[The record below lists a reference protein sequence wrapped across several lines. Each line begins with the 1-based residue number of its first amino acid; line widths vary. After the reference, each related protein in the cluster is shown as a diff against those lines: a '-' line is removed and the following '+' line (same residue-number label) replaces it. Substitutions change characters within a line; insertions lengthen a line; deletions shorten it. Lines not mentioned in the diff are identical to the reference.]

1 MGIISVLVMLA
12 AAILITAVTLYPEK
26 RKRQDNKGG
35 GTA

>member
-12 AAILITAVTLYPEK
+12 AAILITAITLYSEK

-35 GTA
+35 TA